1 MEELLWSDT
10 IPEVIWS
17 LLIRWRLLLSPA
29 STRIAKCKMFCKLI
43 QGLTASNLWGSSQHS
58 YVHYIHRTL
67 SRCWN
72 VSETTLEI
80 MRERSMSKLK
90 LDLNNY
96 LRKRGTTQLKKKKRV
111 LESLFLAKAH
121 KIRSIWLI
129 IVNMQNE
136 MMRYHFYYLYLKNLR
151 IFQNPELARVSE
163 NRLSHI
169 LCRNNTDPT

>member
-29 STRIAKCKMFCKLI
+29 SMRIAKCKMFCKLI

-67 SRCWN
+67 LRCWN

-96 LRKRGTTQLKKKKRV
+96 LRKRGTTQLKEKKKGTR
-111 LESLFLAKAH
+111 ESFSGKGRQVT
-121 KIRSIWLI
+121 KR
-129 IVNMQNE
+129 
-136 MMRYHFYYLYLKNLR
+136 
-151 IFQNPELARVSE
+151 
-163 NRLSHI
+163 HI
-169 LCRNNTDPT
+169 KYAQSDS